1 MRENSIDIEL
11 DDLHTSVT
19 IKLANGNLHTFNVEE
34 EIAIDKDDL
43 NQNYIEQPGKYAW
56 WGMVAEVAKVN
67 VEEAKAKLEQVEAEA
82 DERVR
87 SDLDMEGIKITES
100 LVTRNIKKDK
110 EYKEAQYDYFKAK
123 KNAGI
128 LDKVLKAFDHRLDVL
143 VNLGAS
149 MRKEYNNAELTVK
162 KEVAK
167 KVMKSKD

>member
-1 MRENSIDIEL
+1 MRENNVDIEL
-11 DDLHTSVT
+11 DDLNTSVT
-19 IKLANGNLHTFNVEE
+19 IKLANGSLHTFNVQD
-34 EIAIDKDDL
+34 EIEIDRDDL
-43 NQNYIEQPGKYAW
+43 NQNYVEQPGKYAW

-67 VEEAKAKLEQVEAEA
+67 VEEAKAYLEQVEGEA

-87 SDLDMEGIKITES
+87 ESLELDGIKVTET
-100 LVTRNIKKDK
+100 LVTRKIKSDK
-110 EYKEAQYDYFKAK
+110 EYKEAQTSFFRAK

-167 KVMKSKD
+167 RVMKKD